1 MVTQALQRMNPMLLR
16 AKAAFPVIA
25 FFGGFLWDAATLG
38 RSIGV
43 LDLYILAGYLAA
55 AGAILIWMG
64 RRGAMR
70 GPASR
75 PAAHDAGAEP
85 AASATA
91 AAVDA
96 AAPVFTAPH
105 PTAGAEQAAPI
116 ESPTSKGKALAW
128 MREDGPAF
136 ALQFLFGSLFS
147 ALTILYFLSSSYL
160 PGFLLVLGLVG
171 LLILNEFIESHY
183 HRFTIT
189 WTLFGLSAILFLNF
203 ALPHALGSIH
213 PIWFFVSTAAGVAL
227 VFGLKRLS
235 PQARGSV
242 WPTVAA
248 ALILVLLFLANAIP
262 PVPLVKK
269 NMVIC
274 RALERVEGVYTAEM
288 EKPAFYSFWRRSESV
303 MRQRS
308 GEKVYC
314 FTSVFLPTGIRTTL
328 YHCWRFDDPRK
339 NGWVQASRIG
349 FPINGGRHDGFRG
362 YTYKQNLAPGR
373 WEVRVETESGR
384 VVGTVHFRVE
394 ASADST
400 MEFRKLVLD

>member
-1 MVTQALQRMNPMLLR
+1 MVTKALQRMTPMLLR
-16 AKAAFPVIA
+16 AKMAFPAIA

-38 RSIGV
+38 QSIGV
-43 LDLYILAGYLAA
+43 LDLYILMGYLAV

-64 RRGAMR
+64 RRGSMR
-70 GPASR
+70 GPAAER
-75 PAAHDAGAEP
+75 AEP
-85 AASATA
+85 AAAGL
-91 AAVDA
+91 
-96 AAPVFTAPH
+96 AAPTHPAP
-105 PTAGAEQAAPI
+105 PTDPAAPI
-116 ESPTSKGKALAW
+116 EAPSSTGKAAAW
-128 MREDGPAF
+128 LREDGPAF

-160 PGFLLVLGLVG
+160 PGFLLVVGLVG

-203 ALPHALGSIH
+203 ALPHLLGSIH
-213 PIWFFVSTAAGVAL
+213 PLWFFVSTAAGVAL

-235 PQARGSV
+235 PKARGST
-242 WPTVAA
+242 WPTVAT
-248 ALILVLLFLANAIP
+248 ALVLVLLFLVNAIP

-274 RALERVEGVYTAEM
+274 RGLERVQGVYTAEM
-288 EKPAFYSFWRRSESV
+288 EKPPFYSFWRKSESV
-303 MRQRS
+303 VRQRS
-308 GEKVYC
+308 GEKVFC

-328 YHCWRFDDPRK
+328 YHRWRFADPRK
-339 NGWVQASRIG
+339 NAWVQASRIG
-349 FPINGGRHDGFRG
+349 FPIHGGRRDGFRG
-362 YTYKQNLAPGR
+362 YTYKQNLTPGR

-384 VVGTVHFRVE
+384 VLGTVHFRVE

-400 MEFRKLVLD
+400 MEFRKLILD

>member
-1 MVTQALQRMNPMLLR
+1 
-16 AKAAFPVIA
+16 
-25 FFGGFLWDAATLG
+25 
-38 RSIGV
+38 
-43 LDLYILAGYLAA
+43 
-55 AGAILIWMG
+55 
-64 RRGAMR
+64 
-70 GPASR
+70 
-75 PAAHDAGAEP
+75 
-85 AASATA
+85 
-91 AAVDA
+91 
-96 AAPVFTAPH
+96 
-105 PTAGAEQAAPI
+105 
-116 ESPTSKGKALAW
+116 

-160 PGFLLVLGLVG
+160 PGFLLVLALVG

-213 PIWFFVSTAAGVAL
+213 PLWFFVSTAAGVGL

-235 PQARGSV
+235 PKARGSV
-242 WPTVAA
+242 WPTVAT
-248 ALILVLLFLANAIP
+248 ALVLVLLFLVNAIP

-274 RALERVEGVYTAEM
+274 RGLERIDGVYTAEM
-288 EKPAFYSFWRRSESV
+288 ENPPFYSFWRKSESLV
-303 MRQRS
+303 RQRN
-308 GEKVYC
+308 GEKVFC

-349 FPINGGRHDGFRG
+349 FPIHGGRQDGFRG
-362 YTYKQNLAPGR
+362 YTYKQNLTPGR

-384 VVGTVHFRVE
+384 VLGTVHFRVE

-400 MEFRKLVLD
+400 MEFRKLILD